1 MSMDKKGQLVYP
13 YNLLDEVFANKEYE
27 LTDLSEDM
35 ADGLTFAI
43 SALGERRK
51 AIVQMHYAEGKS
63 VREIAEFFGVSI
75 SAIHTMKRNAVMRL
89 RRPNAMCYITY
100 GKKGFEEREQRMRL
114 EKKVQRNSEHYQQV
128 MGVRFEELDLSV
140 RSFNCLR
147 RAGFVSIG
155 DIVDLTEDEIIQIKN
170 MGWKQYD
177 EIGRKLLARGVTD
190 STWIGFIQNKI

>member
-1 MSMDKKGQLVYP
+1 MRTKEKNDKAYP
-13 YNLLDEVFANKEYE
+13 YNLLEEIFANKEYE
-27 LTDLSEDM
+27 LTELSEDM
-35 ADGLTFAI
+35 ADGLTYAI

-51 AIVQMHYAEGKS
+51 AIVQMYYAEGKS
-63 VREIAEFFGVSI
+63 VREIAEFFGVST
-75 SAIHTMKRNAVMRL
+75 SAIHTMKRNVVMRL

-147 RAGFVSIG
+147 RAGFVTIG

-190 STWIGFIQNKI
+190 SAWIGFIQNKI

>member
-1 MSMDKKGQLVYP
+1 MRTKEKNDKAYP
-13 YNLLDEVFANKEYE
+13 YNLLEEIFANKEYE
-27 LTDLSEDM
+27 LTELSEDM
-35 ADGLTFAI
+35 ADGLTYAI

-51 AIVQMHYAEGKS
+51 TIVQMYYAEGKR
-63 VREIAEFFGVSI
+63 VREIAEFFGVST

-89 RRPNAMCYITY
+89 RRSNAMCYITY

-114 EKKVQRNSEHYQQV
+114 EKKVHRNSEHFQEV
-128 MGVRFEELDLSV
+128 MGVRFDELDLSV

-147 RAGFVSIG
+147 RAGFVTIG
-155 DIVDLTEDEIIQIKN
+155 DIVNLMEDEIIQIKN

-190 STWIGFIQNKI
+190 SAWIGFIQKKI

>member
-1 MSMDKKGQLVYP
+1 MRTKEKNDKAYP
-13 YNLLDEVFANKEYE
+13 YNLLEEIFANKEYE
-27 LTDLSEDM
+27 LTELSEDM
-35 ADGLTFAI
+35 ADGLTYAI

-51 AIVQMHYAEGKS
+51 AIVQMYYAEGKS
-63 VREIAEFFGVSI
+63 VREIAEFFGVST
-75 SAIHTMKRNAVMRL
+75 SAIHTMKRNVVMRL

-190 STWIGFIQNKI
+190 SAWIGFIQNKI